1 MTRKR
6 ILSISLLLF
15 FASTICSAQ
24 KLSQDES
31 RAYTKAKIAAR
42 SSMYDAKYSN
52 EWDARLLTNGSH
64 KMKFS
69 YTIFGDMPQGG
80 RSLYIS
86 MHGGGNTSEEAN
98 TQQWNNQKKL
108 YAPAEGVYL
117 APKSPTNSWNMWH
130 QEYMDGFLEKL
141 ITLAIIKEN
150 VNPNK
155 VYIMGYS
162 AGGDGTYQLAP
173 RLAELWAGAAMSA
186 GHPGDAQIEN
196 LRNVPFGLY
205 MGGKDKPYNRNG
217 LAREWGDKFN
227 QLQQNDA
234 EGYAHD
240 VKIFET
246 CGHWMELKD
255 SVSFSWMAK
264 HKRNATPNK
273 VIWIQD
279 DVIRDHAYWI
289 EGGVNSN
296 NSGLKIVASYNK
308 AKNSI
313 SIDEATH
320 KSVIISLND
329 EMLKLDKRV
338 KIYLFGKQIF
348 SKKVPRTKKNID
360 KDVNNMRDEYLVFPS
375 RILVDIE
382 NGTATVIK

>member
-1 MTRKR
+1 MTRKK

-24 KLSQDES
+24 KLSHDES

-42 SSMYDAKYSN
+42 SSIYDAKYSN
-52 EWDARLLTNGSH
+52 EWDARILTNGSH

-69 YTIFGDMPQGG
+69 YTIFGDMPQDG

-98 TQQWNNQKKL
+98 TKQWNNQKKL

-117 APKSPTNSWNMWH
+117 TPKSPTNSWNMWH
-130 QEYMDGFLEKL
+130 QEYMDGFIEKL

-205 MGGKDKPYNRNG
+205 MGGKDKPYKRND

-227 QLQQNDA
+227 QLQQHDT

-255 SVSFSWMAK
+255 SVSFSWMSK
-264 HKRNATPNK
+264 HMRNATPTK

-279 DVIRDHAYWI
+279 DVVRDHAYWI
-289 EGGVNSN
+289 EGGANSN

-313 SIDEATH
+313 SIDETTH
-320 KSVIISLND
+320 KSVIIALND

-382 NGTATVIK
+382 NGSATVIK